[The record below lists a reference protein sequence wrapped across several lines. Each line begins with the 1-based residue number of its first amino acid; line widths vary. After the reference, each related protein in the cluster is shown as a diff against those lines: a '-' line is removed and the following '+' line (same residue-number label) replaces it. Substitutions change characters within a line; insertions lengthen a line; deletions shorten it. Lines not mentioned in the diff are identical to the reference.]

1 MTNENKGVKPPHA
14 KYGICAIASP
24 LEANYIDEWI
34 AYHKKIGIERFFICT
49 NDWTWNISDP
59 AVVMTRLDGREKQLL
74 WYTWFTR
81 NMGKYVDFCAFID
94 CDEFI
99 KLGAKHKSFADLAE
113 EHLFDDA
120 FCLSWRMFGSS
131 GLHFNGD
138 YSVLKRFTHRQA
150 GFNQHIK
157 TVLNI
162 RKLASFKEDKVV
174 QFANP
179 HFARIAS
186 PYFAGHDIVSYSVD
200 GRRIYGPFDRDADKL
215 LHDDDAWL
223 AHYFTK
229 TPEEWQKKK
238 ERGRIDVSS
247 NSPLLFRNDSEFKL
261 YDLNDVEDKSL
272 AQLM

>member
-1 MTNENKGVKPPHA
+1 MESKVQLPHV
-14 KYGICAIASP
+14 KYGICAIMSP
-24 LEANYIDEWI
+24 LEANYIDEWM

-59 AVVMTRLDGREKQLL
+59 AVVMTRLDGRQKQML

-113 EHLFDDA
+113 EHVFHDA

-150 GFNQHIK
+150 GFN
-157 TVLNI
+157 
-162 RKLASFKEDKVV
+162 
-174 QFANP
+174 
-179 HFARIAS
+179 
-186 PYFAGHDIVSYSVD
+186 
-200 GRRIYGPFDRDADKL
+200 
-215 LHDDDAWL
+215 
-223 AHYFTK
+223 
-229 TPEEWQKKK
+229 
-238 ERGRIDVSS
+238 
-247 NSPLLFRNDSEFKL
+247 
-261 YDLNDVEDKSL
+261 
-272 AQLM
+272 